1 MVCTP
6 CNSSHNILSKETS
19 ISLTAMPPRQPKL
32 RDSCIA
38 CSASKVKCQKE
49 KPTCSRCSERGLKCE
64 YATSRRTG
72 RQSYTAHSATSP
84 GNNTPNVALPSLRP
98 AARELDDTSQWQNEI
113 TGSAQW
119 SAACREQ
126 DATEADQDNPECTS
140 AKPLDGTTHN
150 NAMNALPQRSLP
162 TSAQVDDFF
171 KFLNTQMDGQ
181 ENQTDASLCPT
192 ELMNSQASTREDM
205 SLDPEFDACHALGLD
220 HKSSFVPNEMSFAD
234 IMSLDPNDLSTHSNE
249 QYPCIP
255 TGLLTP
261 NSSTRADRPVTT
273 PGSPRESV
281 GNQSACFISE
291 ATMSKNKH
299 IVDSMINI
307 LICHRS
313 IDERLLT
320 VLSLIACRVIAWYA
334 AVARDESTRSV
345 IAGHLRVIVNSRSAE
360 PKDVLADQVHA
371 LSLEIGSAN
380 VDEMDQ
386 RCVAIRSVLGE
397 AHRVQKLADLL
408 SNRLENIRLHNDLA
422 CLAEQSRATMNN
434 VTMGQS
440 AAGVMAP
447 SVVQMFDTLETGLR
461 SRLDSV
467 VSKSSLQEVEDQYR
481 QMSWND
487 HL

>member
-1 MVCTP
+1 
-6 CNSSHNILSKETS
+6 
-19 ISLTAMPPRQPKL
+19 MPPRQPKL

-49 KPTCSRCSERGLKCE
+49 KPTCSRCSERGIKCE

-84 GNNTPNVALPSLRP
+84 AHKTLNVALPSLRP
-98 AARELDDTSQWQNEI
+98 AARELDDTSQWQNKI
-113 TGSAQW
+113 TGSANW
-119 SAACREQ
+119 SAQRREQ
-126 DATEADQDNPECTS
+126 DATETNQELPDNTS
-140 AKPLDGTTHN
+140 AKPLNVPRHN
-150 NAMNALPQRSLP
+150 NAMNPLSQKSLP

-181 ENQTDASLCPT
+181 ENQTEMSLHPADF
-192 ELMNSQASTREDM
+192 MNNQASTNEDM
-205 SLDPEFDACHALGLD
+205 SLDPDFDARNGLGLD
-220 HKSSFVPNEMSFAD
+220 DKLSFLPDELSFSD
-234 IMSLDPNDLSTHSNE
+234 VMSLDPSDLGTYLKE
-249 QYPCIP
+249 QYSCMP

-261 NSSTRADRPVTT
+261 TSLSRTDRPVTT

-281 GNQSACFISE
+281 SDNSVCFISE
-291 ATMSKNKH
+291 AAISKNKH
-299 IVDSMINI
+299 IVDSMITI

-345 IAGHLRVIVNSRSAE
+345 IASHLRVLVDSRSTE

-380 VDEMDQ
+380 VDETDQ
-386 RCVAIRSVLGE
+386 RCVAIRSVIGE

-422 CLAEQSRATMNN
+422 CLAGQNRATTND
-434 VTMGQS
+434 VTMGQPV
-440 AAGVMAP
+440 ANVMAP

-467 VSKSSLQEVEDQYR
+467 VSKGSLQEVEDQYR
-481 QMSWND
+481 PMGWNEP
-487 HL
+487 L